1 MRVLA
6 AVLLIG
12 LWSEALT
19 TISLDAG
26 VYYHIG
32 DIQHVPTV

>member
-1 MRVLA
+1 MQIPA

-19 TISLDAG
+19 IISLDAG

>member
-6 AVLLIG
+6 AVLLID
-12 LWSEALT
+12 WSEALT

-26 VYYHIG
+26 VYYYIG